1 MSEQQY
7 EHEILREEYE
17 MKMAE
22 NLNLDSVN
30 VDIKTKDVWGELSHV
45 DVSEHVETKGTGSYQ
60 LKYLSWAWAWGE
72 LMKRFPDSSYEFEPP
87 LFFDDGSCEIWVT
100 VSINGTSR
108 KMWLPV
114 MDHKNN
120 AIIKP
125 NSRQISDTRMRR
137 LVKCLA
143 MFGLGHYI
151 YAGEDLPEPEPASG
165 DIVDEI
171 DKLVLLTGTNKVSN
185 PSTHGAFMTPM
196 NESVIKQIGTDVCG
210 DFCKAQDLMREI
222 ITELG

>member
-17 MKMAE
+17 MK
-22 NLNLDSVN
+22 
-30 VDIKTKDVWGELSHV
+30 KDVWGELSSV

-60 LKYLSWAWAWGE
+60 LKYLTWAWAWGE
-72 LMKRFPDSSYEFEPP
+72 LMERFPDSSYEFEPP

-125 NSRQISDTRMRR
+125 NSRQISDTRMRC

-151 YAGEDLPEPEPASG
+151 YAGEDLPKS
-165 DIVDEI
+165 VFDEI
-171 DKLVLLTGTNKVSN
+171 ERLISETGTELNAVLNHYKVDSISKMNKQQADHCLQGLN
-185 PSTHGAFMTPM
+185 KKLENKGEA
-196 NESVIKQIGTDVCG
+196 ND
-210 DFCKAQDLMREI
+210 
-222 ITELG
+222 